1 MRKSDSELVQA
12 ALEGDQSAIGHIYD
26 RYADRLFGF
35 AFSILRDREEAADA
49 VHDVILRSSQ
59 RLDQLRDPS
68 RLRPWLFSIARNEVM
83 TRTRQRS
90 KRDDREVPDMADD
103 LPDHDQGLVRDELQ
117 TLVWEAAD
125 ALQPRDRELLELSM
139 QGLEGEELAQALG
152 VKTSHVHVLTSRM
165 RDRMEKAVGSLLVA
179 RLGRDDCEKLE
190 ELLSDWDGKFTLE
203 VRSKVT
209 RHIEKCD
216 TCTKRRAI
224 ACAPGSIAAA
234 LPAIIIPVSL
244 RDRTLTSVEQVSQGI
259 APDYTN
265 PSATNWTWDTET
277 GFPIKA
283 SIAGRFAALTTVIAG
298 GVIAISAA
306 VIAVILAVSSQGNN
320 DNNEESSK
328 IGNSDEPA
336 VSQID
341 DDSEPSQIASN
352 KDLIVIPD
360 ELNLICN
367 EGDYCSIAVS
377 LSNEPQEEVVLFAT
391 LKDCPSFEVPSQHV
405 VAKWGSNDWETS
417 KGRLYLAT
425 SDGEPLGDKVCE
437 ITYMLDSASN
447 QNPEKVF
454 SLNFIIKDADVTEE
468 SIPDPDPDPEPDPTP
483 ADPEPDPTPAD
494 PEPDPTP
501 AGPEPDPTP
510 ADPEPDPT
518 PADPE
523 PDPTPADPEP
533 DPTPE
538 PQPTFTVGVTQLP
551 FGPQGNTR
559 EITLTNSGDTAI
571 GWTMGT
577 DSDVYASTVPS
588 GTLPPDSSTSVKIIF
603 ERANLN
609 EGDYAGTLTING
621 DGENY
626 GVELTGSVE
635 VAPDIAFFYANPS
648 AIVAVGN
655 GCSTNQV
662 SISADVIDAA
672 GISKVEVIWSKDG
685 INTEVTLLDLV
696 QGTWVGYVND
706 LEIGS
711 APVANFLL
719 RAVDV
724 RGNESTAT
732 TEITVR
738 PCPN

>member
-1 MRKSDSELVQA
+1 
-12 ALEGDQSAIGHIYD
+12 
-26 RYADRLFGF
+26 
-35 AFSILRDREEAADA
+35 
-49 VHDVILRSSQ
+49 
-59 RLDQLRDPS
+59 
-68 RLRPWLFSIARNEVM
+68 
-83 TRTRQRS
+83 
-90 KRDDREVPDMADD
+90 
-103 LPDHDQGLVRDELQ
+103 
-117 TLVWEAAD
+117 
-125 ALQPRDRELLELSM
+125 M

-259 APDYTN
+259 TPNYTN

-298 GVIAISAA
+298 GVIVISAA

-328 IGNSDEPA
+328 VGNSDEPA

-341 DDSEPSQIASN
+341 DDSEPSQLASN
-352 KDLIVIPD
+352 EDLIVIPN

-367 EGDYCSIAVS
+367 EGDYCSIAAS

-447 QNPEKVF
+447 EIPEKVF

-468 SIPDPDPDPEPDPTP
+468 SIPDPTPVDPEPDPTP
-483 ADPEPDPTPAD
+483 ADPEPDPTPV
-494 PEPDPTP
+494 
-501 AGPEPDPTP
+501 
-510 ADPEPDPT
+510 DPEPDPT

-523 PDPTPADPEP
+523 PT
-533 DPTPE
+533 PTPE
-538 PQPTFTVGVTQLP
+538 PQPNFTVGVTQLP

-577 DSDVYASTVPS
+577 DSDLYASTVPS
-588 GTLPPDSSTSVKIIF
+588 GTLPANSSTSVKIIF
-603 ERANLN
+603 ERANLY

-648 AIVAVGN
+648 AIVAIGN

-685 INTEVTLLDLV
+685 INTEVTSLDFL

>member
-1 MRKSDSELVQA
+1 MKKSDSELVQA

-190 ELLSDWDGKFTLE
+190 ELLSGWDGKFTLE

-259 APDYTN
+259 TPNYTN

-328 IGNSDEPA
+328 VGNSDEPA

-341 DDSEPSQIASN
+341 DDSEPSQLASN
-352 KDLIVIPD
+352 EDLIVIPN

-367 EGDYCSIAVS
+367 EGDYCSIAAS

-447 QNPEKVF
+447 EIPEKVF

-468 SIPDPDPDPEPDPTP
+468 SI
-483 ADPEPDPTPAD
+483 
-494 PEPDPTP
+494 
-501 AGPEPDPTP
+501 PDPTP

-533 DPTPE
+533 TPTPE
-538 PQPTFTVGVTQLP
+538 PQPNFTVGVTQLP

-588 GTLPPDSSTSVKIIF
+588 GTLPANSSTSVKIIF

-648 AIVAVGN
+648 AIVAIGN

-685 INTEVTLLDLV
+685 INTEVTSLDFL

-711 APVANFLL
+711 VPVANFLL

>member
-1 MRKSDSELVQA
+1 MKKSDSELVQA

-259 APDYTN
+259 APNYTN

-320 DNNEESSK
+320 NNNEESSK
-328 IGNSDEPA
+328 VGNSDEPA

-341 DDSEPSQIASN
+341 DDSEPSQLASN
-352 KDLIVIPD
+352 EDLIVIPN

-367 EGDYCSIAVS
+367 EGDYCSIAAS

-447 QNPEKVF
+447 EIPEKVF

-468 SIPDPDPDPEPDPTP
+468 SIPDPTPVDPEPDPTP
-483 ADPEPDPTPAD
+483 V
-494 PEPDPTP
+494 
-501 AGPEPDPTP
+501 
-510 ADPEPDPT
+510 
-518 PADPE
+518 
-523 PDPTPADPEP
+523 DPEP

-655 GCSTNQV
+655 RCSTNQV
-662 SISADVIDAA
+662 SISADVVDAA

-696 QGTWVGYVND
+696 QGTWVGYLND

-738 PCPN
+738 PCPTVAISR

>member
-1 MRKSDSELVQA
+1 MKKSDSELVQA

-328 IGNSDEPA
+328 VGNSDEPA

-341 DDSEPSQIASN
+341 DDSEPSQLASN
-352 KDLIVIPD
+352 EDLIVIPN

-367 EGDYCSIAVS
+367 EGDYCSIAAS

-447 QNPEKVF
+447 EIPEKVF

-468 SIPDPDPDPEPDPTP
+468 SIPDPTPVDPEPDPTP
-483 ADPEPDPTPAD
+483 ADPEPT
-494 PEPDPTP
+494 
-501 AGPEPDPTP
+501 
-510 ADPEPDPT
+510 
-518 PADPE
+518 
-523 PDPTPADPEP
+523 
-533 DPTPE
+533 PTPE
-538 PQPTFTVGVTQLP
+538 PQPNFTVGVTQLP

-577 DSDVYASTVPS
+577 DSDLYASTVPS
-588 GTLPPDSSTSVKIIF
+588 GTLPANSSTSVKIIF

-648 AIVAVGN
+648 AIVAIGN

-685 INTEVTLLDLV
+685 INTEVTSLDFL

-711 APVANFLL
+711 VPVANFLL

>member
-1 MRKSDSELVQA
+1 MKKSDSELVQA

-244 RDRTLTSVEQVSQGI
+244 RDRTLTSVEQISQGI
-259 APDYTN
+259 APNYTN

-328 IGNSDEPA
+328 VGNSDEPA

-341 DDSEPSQIASN
+341 DDSEPSQLASN
-352 KDLIVIPD
+352 EDLIVIPD

-447 QNPEKVF
+447 EIPEKVF

-468 SIPDPDPDPEPDPTP
+468 STPDPTP
-483 ADPEPDPTPAD
+483 V
-494 PEPDPTP
+494 
-501 AGPEPDPTP
+501 
-510 ADPEPDPT
+510 
-518 PADPE
+518 
-523 PDPTPADPEP
+523 DPEP

-538 PQPTFTVGVTQLP
+538 PQPTFTVGVTELP

-588 GTLPPDSSTSVKIIF
+588 GTLPPDSSTRVKIIF

-635 VAPDIAFFYANPS
+635 VAPDIVFFYANPS

-672 GISKVEVIWSKDG
+672 GVSKVEVIWSKDG

-696 QGTWVGYVND
+696 RGTWVGYVND

-724 RGNESTAT
+724 RGNESTVT
-732 TEITVR
+732 TEISVR